1 MDTRNKTE
9 KKGLVVGGEGGDQ
22 GEALT
27 KIRAHTWL
35 CIINILLARLDER
48 LIEVEDI
55 LWQRLESRK
64 RDKMRESGDAERR
77 E

>member
-1 MDTRNKTE
+1 MGWEKGGTREMDTRNKTE
-9 KKGLVVGGEGGDQ
+9 KKGLVGGWWEGGGDQ

-55 LWQRLESRK
+55 LWQRAGE
-64 RDKMRESGDAERR
+64 
-77 E
+77 